1 MVVNGEHKTLIEFCF
16 TVGSLYWLNMKQG
29 VDTLINE
36 NSAICEV
43 IHIIIIIHNLLEI
56 VTNIN
61 IVVLNI
67 MYNSHIQDNVMLYF
81 KYV

>member
-1 MVVNGEHKTLIEFCF
+1 
-16 TVGSLYWLNMKQG
+16 MKHG

-43 IHIIIIIHNLLEI
+43 IHIIIIIHNLMEI
-56 VTNIN
+56 GTNIN
-61 IVVLNI
+61 IVLLNI

-81 KYV
+81 QVRFKYL